1 MLTQAPK
8 GTQDVLPQQSF
19 RWQAVE
25 EIMRQ
30 VCALRGYREVRT
42 PVFEHTELF
51 LRGVGDTTDVVQ
63 KEMYTFTDRDGR
75 SLSLRPEGTAGVAR
89 SVIENGLYAGAM
101 PLKLYY
107 LTNFFRY
114 EKPQAGRSREFFQ
127 FGTELYG
134 ADGPE
139 GDAEVI
145 TLADRVLRR
154 LGLKSCALRINSIG
168 CADCRPAY
176 REALVEYFRAHE
188 PELCPTCRERLETN
202 PLRILDC
209 KSPVCAAIAAGA
221 PKTVEYL
228 CGHCRDHFTRLQKLL
243 DCCGIPF
250 AVDPRIVR
258 GLDYYTGTVFEFI
271 SEGIG
276 AQGTV
281 CGGGRYGGLLSEL
294 GGPDMSGVG
303 FGMGLTRLL
312 LAMQA
317 EGALPALDGGPQV
330 YLAPIGDDER
340 GKAFALTAELRA
352 LGVRAETDLVG
363 RSLKAQMKYADKLG
377 AQNTIVL
384 GTDELSAGECTL
396 LHMATGEKKRIPL
409 SAPSIAENL

>member
-1 MLTQAPK
+1 M
-8 GTQDVLPQQSF
+8 
-19 RWQAVE
+19 
-25 EIMRQ
+25 
-30 VCALRGYREVRT
+30 
-42 PVFEHTELF
+42 
-51 LRGVGDTTDVVQ
+51 
-63 KEMYTFTDRDGR
+63 
-75 SLSLRPEGTAGVAR
+75 
-89 SVIENGLYAGAM
+89 
-101 PLKLYY
+101 
-107 LTNFFRY
+107 
-114 EKPQAGRSREFFQ
+114 
-127 FGTELYG
+127 
-134 ADGPE
+134 
-139 GDAEVI
+139 
-145 TLADRVLRR
+145 
-154 LGLKSCALRINSIG
+154 
-168 CADCRPAY
+168 
-176 REALVEYFRAHE
+176 
-188 PELCPTCRERLETN
+188 
-202 PLRILDC
+202 
-209 KSPVCAAIAAGA
+209 
-221 PKTVEYL
+221 
-228 CGHCRDHFTRLQKLL
+228 L